1 MLNLIEKIKN
11 IIKKIFFP
19 NKMPL
24 LNESNEENIIKEKID
39 LYEDKNI
46 IMYLYKQLRLNN
58 IEVKYIPDEY
68 LEPIIELL
76 KEETN
81 ITEDKIK
88 TVKNQILINK
98 REIQKLRNVI

>member
-1 MLNLIEKIKN
+1 MVNLIEKIKN
-11 IIKKIFFP
+11 IIKRIFFP
-19 NKMPL
+19 NRFPL
-24 LNESNEENIIKEKID
+24 LNESNEDNVFNEKLD
-39 LYEDKNI
+39 VYKDKNI

-81 ITEDKIK
+81 ITEEKIK
-88 TVKNQILINK
+88 TVKNQILINQ